1 MKYLVRVDFEPDML
15 IMEVFNKID
24 DKDILYTERKPEV
37 VSMFFKYHTNDN
49 TSMEYYKELLSKDEV
64 FFRTK
69 VKSISIVAREEQD
82 ILSFKPKPKKFMFK
96 VTFRGENEVVGTKL
110 KDAFEELG
118 FGDCGSWGSFLAQE
132 KCYMWTYDENHPI
145 KLEIEELNND

>member
-1 MKYLVRVDFEPDML
+1 MKYLVRIDFEPDVWSMNVSSFINL
-15 IMEVFNKID
+15 DDTLYSERSSDVFS
-24 DKDILYTERKPEV
+24 V
-37 VSMFFKYHTNDN
+37 FFKYKTDDN
-49 TSMEYYKELLSKDEV
+49 TSMEYYKDLLSKDEV

-96 VTFRGENEVVGTKL
+96 VTFRGENEVVRTKL